1 MRRTNVRVAVDMMA
15 KVGLRPEH
23 YDLWKDIEI
32 KFNNELLGG

>member
-1 MRRTNVRVAVDMMA
+1 M
-15 KVGLRPEH
+15 LRPEH